1 MDIEIPVG
9 IGVLIAVIVG
19 LVKKTGKLP
28 DGYAGVVAIVLNVLA
43 FAGVSWAVFTCSP
56 DAGPL
61 DLTCIDL
68 TKVESLAAKLAELLA
83 LLSNLIPMIGG
94 SWLAHKLARLM
105 IPKVR
110 QTLR

>member
-1 MDIEIPVG
+1 MSVEIPVG

-19 LVKKTGKLP
+19 LVKKSGKLP
-28 DGYAGVVAIVLNVLA
+28 DGYAGLVAVALNVVAFA
-43 FAGVSWAVFTCSP
+43 FVSWAVFTCSP

-61 DLTCIDL
+61 GLTCIDL
-68 TKVESLAAKLAELLA
+68 TKVESFAAKLAELLA
-83 LLSNLIPMIGG
+83 LLSNLIPMIGS

-110 QTLR
+110 QTAR

>member
-28 DGYAGVVAIVLNVLA
+28 DGQAGVVAVVLNVLA
-43 FAGVSWAVFTCSP
+43 FAGVSWAAFSCSP
-56 DAGPL
+56 EAVPL
-61 DLTCIDL
+61 GLTCIDL
-68 TKVESLAAKLAELLA
+68 TKIESLAGKLAELLA

-105 IPKVR
+105 IPKVH